1 VSDPETRA
9 GAGPPSERVDDWE
22 LEELDW
28 SGETGPASPD
38 SATGGPAGTTSSRSS
53 RVGLVTGIAS
63 GGQPGDGTETSSVVR
78 RRRAVALAAVGLLVV
93 LAVVIP
99 LVVFGGGGSS
109 AEPTAAPTT
118 TARPPTRTQPS
129 ATTTTPTTPATT
141 RPNASGP
148 KSLRVALPAGAALRR
163 GSRGSE
169 VRNLQK
175 GLAALGYAAGEP
187 DGVFGRTTEAAVV
200 DFQRSNDLG
209 PDGIVGADTA
219 RLLNSALADRTIT
232 G

>member
-1 VSDPETRA
+1 VLVPDPENRA
-9 GAGPPSERVDDWE
+9 GTGPRSERVDDWE

-28 SGETGPASPD
+28 SGETPASPD
-38 SATGGPAGTTSSRSS
+38 SATGGRSS
-53 RVGLVTGIAS
+53 RIGLVTGIAPGRS
-63 GGQPGDGTETSSVVR
+63 GDQSGTSSAVR
-78 RRRAVALAAVGLLVV
+78 RRRMVALAAVGLLVV

-109 AEPTAAPTT
+109 TEPTAAPTT
-118 TARPPTRTQPS
+118 TARSPTRTEPS
-129 ATTTTPTTPATT
+129 ATTTTSTTPATT
-141 RPNASGP
+141 QPTP
-148 KSLRVALPAGAALRR
+148 KPLRVALPAGAALRR

-169 VRNLQK
+169 VRDLQK

-187 DGVFGRTTEAAVV
+187 DGVFGQTTEAAVV
-200 DFQRSNDLG
+200 DFQRSNNLA

-219 RLLNSALADRTIT
+219 RLLNAALADRKIT